1 MKKSKKI
8 LLTIGIAFPLLAST
22 PLVAAGC
29 VETNKPEDKKPGTTP
44 EKKSEGETTIENI
57 INKHKEIKDDELN
70 KTKSLLNELNKEIEK
85 REIEKREIEKRE
97 EQNLLEK
104 RNNLIKETEAKWDDI
119 TKKID
124 EYSKDATISKFPEF
138 TQITDYLKYKNVELK
153 NLKAT
158 KNNTI
163 KLLVAKYF
171 NILEAKIL
179 VENIIKNHNEIKD
192 DELNKTKSLLN
203 ELNKEIEKREE
214 QNLLEKRNNL
224 IKETEAK
231 WDDITKKIDEYSK
244 DATISKFPEFTQITD
259 YLKYKNVE
267 LKNLKATKNNTIKL
281 LVAKYFNILEAK
293 ILVENII
300 KNHNEIKDDE
310 LNKTKSLLNE
320 LNKEIEKREEQ
331 NLLEKRNNLIKEI
344 EAKWDDITKKIE
356 EYSKDAIISKF
367 PEFIQI
373 TNYLEYKNVE
383 LKNLKAT
390 KNNTIKLLVA
400 KYFNI
405 LEAKILENK
414 TFIDNIIKNHNE
426 IKEDSFSKTKS
437 LLNELNKEIEKREEQ
452 NLLEKRNNL
461 IKEIE
466 AKWDDI
472 TKKIEE
478 YSNDAIISKFPE
490 FIQITNYLEYKNVEL
505 KNLKATKNNT
515 IKLLVAK
522 YFNILEAKILEFK
535 ENIININK
543 YKEIKDD
550 ELNKTKSLLNELNKE
565 IEKRK
570 ALSEA
575 KKQLDSALKHAKK
588 LNIGSLDFNQKFN
601 FNKEFVRI
609 SGRLEKIK
617 DNDLNAIKEITFE
630 LNSLINLT
638 TSQKSKTTSEIKN
651 DVEGEVHMN

>member
-8 LLTIGIAFPLLAST
+8 LLTMGVVLPLLAST

-29 VETNKPEDKKPGTTP
+29 VETNKPEDKKPEDKKPGTTP
-44 EKKSEGETTIENI
+44 EVKPEGETTIENI

-203 ELNKEIEKREE
+203 ELNKEIEKN
-214 QNLLEKRNNL
+214 Q
-224 IKETEAK
+224 
-231 WDDITKKIDEYSK
+231 
-244 DATISKFPEFTQITD
+244 
-259 YLKYKNVE
+259 
-267 LKNLKATKNNTIKL
+267 
-281 LVAKYFNILEAK
+281 
-293 ILVENII
+293 
-300 KNHNEIKDDE
+300 
-310 LNKTKSLLNE
+310 
-320 LNKEIEKREEQ
+320 
-331 NLLEKRNNLIKEI
+331 
-344 EAKWDDITKKIE
+344 
-356 EYSKDAIISKF
+356 
-367 PEFIQI
+367 
-373 TNYLEYKNVE
+373 
-383 LKNLKAT
+383 
-390 KNNTIKLLVA
+390 
-400 KYFNI
+400 
-405 LEAKILENK
+405 
-414 TFIDNIIKNHNE
+414 
-426 IKEDSFSKTKS
+426 
-437 LLNELNKEIEKREEQ
+437 
-452 NLLEKRNNL
+452 
-461 IKEIE
+461 
-466 AKWDDI
+466 
-472 TKKIEE
+472 
-478 YSNDAIISKFPE
+478 
-490 FIQITNYLEYKNVEL
+490 
-505 KNLKATKNNT
+505 
-515 IKLLVAK
+515 
-522 YFNILEAKILEFK
+522 
-535 ENIININK
+535 
-543 YKEIKDD
+543 
-550 ELNKTKSLLNELNKE
+550 
-565 IEKRK
+565 

-651 DVEGEVHMN
+651 DVEGEVHELNDLIAKLNDFVSNYVEETFNDIDEVGLISSIDNWIDMVEGFIKESKNPSELLYFKLEYLKSQTKTFYEQKMESWANKVSDLLIEKGYDLLDKIANIKMVKNLAGYQKELEDCLNEFAELDETITVEKQFELSKKLYDLIPKIQKELDNEHNKTLNNKLN

>member
-8 LLTIGIAFPLLAST
+8 LLTMGVVLPLLAST

-29 VETNKPEDKKPGTTP
+29 VETKKPEVKPEGEKPGTTP
-44 EKKSEGETTIENI
+44 EKKPEGEKPGTTPEVKPEGETTIENI

-70 KTKSLLNELNKEIEK
+70 KTKSLLNELNK
-85 REIEKREIEKRE
+85 EIEKREIEKRE

-320 LNKEIEKREEQ
+320 LNKEIEKR
-331 NLLEKRNNLIKEI
+331 
-344 EAKWDDITKKIE
+344 
-356 EYSKDAIISKF
+356 
-367 PEFIQI
+367 
-373 TNYLEYKNVE
+373 TN
-383 LKNLKAT
+383 
-390 KNNTIKLLVA
+390 
-400 KYFNI
+400 
-405 LEAKILENK
+405 
-414 TFIDNIIKNHNE
+414 
-426 IKEDSFSKTKS
+426 
-437 LLNELNKEIEKREEQ
+437 Q
-452 NLLEKRNNL
+452 
-461 IKEIE
+461 
-466 AKWDDI
+466 
-472 TKKIEE
+472 
-478 YSNDAIISKFPE
+478 
-490 FIQITNYLEYKNVEL
+490 
-505 KNLKATKNNT
+505 
-515 IKLLVAK
+515 
-522 YFNILEAKILEFK
+522 
-535 ENIININK
+535 
-543 YKEIKDD
+543 
-550 ELNKTKSLLNELNKE
+550 
-565 IEKRK
+565 

-651 DVEGEVHMN
+651 DVEGEVHELNDLIAKLNDFVSNYVEETFNDIDEAGLISSIDNWIDMVEGFIKESKNPSELLYFKLEYLKSQTKTFYEQKMESWANKVSDLLIEKGYDLLDKIANIKMVKNLAGYQKELEDCLNEFAELDETITVEKQFELSKKLYDLIPKIQKELDNEHNKTLNNELN